1 MSDAVRRGK
10 PSKIDM
16 LPEDI
21 KKMLDE
27 MLRDS
32 GNSQADILDAIN
44 QRILDAGMDEEA
56 TISRSG
62 LSRHAQ
68 KHEAIAKSLRETRA
82 ASTALVAEL
91 GDKPTGEVTK
101 LILEMARTQLFKA
114 MQQQMLNPSSDEA
127 VDLDTI
133 KEAMLAVQRL
143 EAAASR
149 SHKREQEIKKAYAEE
164 LAKELEQKAKNESL
178 PQTPTEM
185 LAFFKR
191 DILGLQRD

>member
-44 QRILDAGMDEEA
+44 RRILDAGMDEEA

-68 KHEAIAKSLRETRA
+68 KTEAIGKQLRETQA
-82 ASTALVAEL
+82 ATKALVAEL
-91 GDKPTGEVTK
+91 GDKPMGETSK
-101 LILEMARTQLFKA
+101 LILEMGRTQLFKA
-114 MQQQMLNPSSDEA
+114 MQRQLMNPDEDA
-127 VDLDTI
+127 DIDIGEI
-133 KEAMLAVQRL
+133 KEVMRSTKWLEETAMKVHQREKDIRKAFAE
-143 EAAASR
+143 EAAA
-149 SHKREQEIKKAYAEE
+149 AAEE
-164 LAKELEQKAKNESL
+164 TAIQAGLTAEGAQMIKN
-178 PQTPTEM
+178 Q
-185 LAFFKR
+185 
-191 DILGLQRD
+191 ILGIA

>member
-1 MSDAVRRGK
+1 MSDSVRRGK
-10 PSKIDM
+10 PSKIDE
-16 LPEDI
+16 LPDEI
-21 KKMLDE
+21 KKKLDE

-32 GNSQADILDAIN
+32 GNSQADILIAIN
-44 QRILDAGMDEEA
+44 GLILEAGLDEEA

-68 KHEAIAKSLRETRA
+68 KHEAIAKHLRETRA
-82 ASTALVAEL
+82 ATVALTAEL

-114 MQQQMLNPSSDEA
+114 MQQQMLNPESDAA

-143 EAAASR
+143 ESAASR
-149 SHKREQEIKKAYAEE
+149 NHKREQEIRKAFAEE
-164 LAKELEQKAKNESL
+164 AAAKAEESAVKAGMTAESVS
-178 PQTPTEM
+178 EI
-185 LAFFKR
+185 KKS
-191 DILGLQRD
+191 ILGIV

>member
-44 QRILDAGMDEEA
+44 RRILDAGMDEEA

-68 KHEAIAKSLRETRA
+68 KTEAIGKRLRELRET
-82 ASTALVAEL
+82 TKALTAEL
-91 GDKPTGEVTK
+91 GDKPTGDTTK
-101 LILEMARTQLFKA
+101 MILEMGRSQLFTA
-114 MQQQMLNPSSDEA
+114 MQKQMLNPAEDDD
-127 VDLDTI
+127 VDIGMI
-133 KEAMLAVQRL
+133 KDAMLAAQRL
-143 EAAASR
+143 EATAMKA
-149 SHKREQEIKKAYAEE
+149 HQREKDIRKAFAEE
-164 LAKELEQKAKNESL
+164 AANAVGDELRGEDGMSEELEDKIRGILLGKA
-178 PQTPTEM
+178 
-185 LAFFKR
+185 
-191 DILGLQRD
+191 